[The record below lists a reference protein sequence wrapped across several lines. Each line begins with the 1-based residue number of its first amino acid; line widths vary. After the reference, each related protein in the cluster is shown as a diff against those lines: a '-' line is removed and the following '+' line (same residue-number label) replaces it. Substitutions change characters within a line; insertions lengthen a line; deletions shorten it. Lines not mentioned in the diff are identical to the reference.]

1 MPDGWIRVVDLA
13 RELRCTR
20 QTIHDRIKRRGL
32 NAPVI
37 GRDRWISPEQADQ
50 IRGPIQRR
58 PCPPRNRRAKPS
70 PPPPLQPQGLVITP
84 ATAADVVAA
93 GVAQIVQQLQ
103 AQGLLGTANTNTELA
118 VMATTDLV
126 VDARRFQFRTIS
138 HHGTL
143 RDVAA
148 WNPDL
153 CGTLSVWRDPAD
165 QKTYCVDGHHRH
177 ALAVRLQVPTL
188 AVRFLTAASAADARV
203 AGALINIGHN
213 NATAIDAAKLIRDAG
228 LTPAQIAEH
237 GLPRNGR
244 ILRDG
249 LLLAALAPEL
259 FTATAT
265 GELAEDLALAVAS
278 FGPSHTLQRDLLAQA
293 KRHRWS
299 VPAVQEAAEIARHAT
314 VTTSSSGL
322 LPGLDG
328 FAQSDLRELLAVRSE
343 VRAQLKLEHRA
354 LGVAARKRSAA
365 VLEAAG
371 SLIDSEA
378 AGDARAQVGVV
389 RDVFSQLA
397 GQSGVISD
405 LLRAMAAEVG
415 PKRSAAQVVADHL
428 DLIRQAVATELGVS

>member
-20 QTIHDRIKRRGL
+20 QTIHDRIKRKGL

-37 GRDRWISPEQADQ
+37 GRDRWLSPEQADQ

-70 PPPPLQPQGLVITP
+70 PPPPVQPQGLVITAP
-84 ATAADVVAA
+84 TAADVVAA

-103 AQGLLGTANTNTELA
+103 AQGLVSTASSELA
-118 VMATTDLV
+118 LIPTTEVQIDPQ
-126 VDARRFQFRTIS
+126 RFQFRLFS
-138 HHGTL
+138 HHGDL
-143 RDVAA
+143 RAVSR

-153 CGTLSVWRDPAD
+153 AGVLSVWRDPAD
-165 QKTYCVDGHHRH
+165 QQVFVVDGHHR
-177 ALAVRLQVPTL
+177 AGLARRLEVPTL
-188 AVRFLTAASAADARV
+188 AVRFLKCTTDQEARMI
-203 AGALINIGHN
+203 GALVNIAHG
-213 NATAIDAAKLIRDAG
+213 NASAIDAAKLARDGG

-244 ILRDG
+244 IVRDG

-259 FTATAT
+259 FTQTAT
-265 GELAEDLALAVAS
+265 GELAEDLALAIAS
-278 FGPSHTLQRDLLAQA
+278 AGPSHTLQRDLLAQA

-299 VPAVQEAAEIARHAT
+299 VPAVQEAAEIAKHAT
-314 VTTSSSGL
+314 VTTTSNGL
-322 LPGLDG
+322 LPGLHG
-328 FAQSDLRELLAVRSE
+328 FAQSDLRELLAVRAE

-405 LLRAMAAEVG
+405 LLKAMAAEVG
-415 PKRSAAQVVADHL
+415 PKRTAAQVVGDHL